1 MPSSSSSTNYLK
13 DPTSH
18 PVFPEIISHYF
29 IEDAFHINNTFNSSL
44 IVKLNQIISP
54 LQFAQYITSTI
65 PEQNL
70 LTFNLDLDLLKTQ
83 SPENFLI
90 LIKYLQTFGEET
102 FTFLK
107 ILIHFHLH
115 LLSLIPPQT
124 YVKLILSNQKEIFQI
139 TNFQN
144 AKINSYIMLNAHVV
158 NVSPLKKLNTK
169 INYVCT
175 NCGVINTKNY
185 FIDKNINNY
194 NTFHKCT
201 KDGNDMNNFN
211 TKINKE
217 YTCPINVRYV
227 TIQLGN
233 EMILCLINENDFNV
247 SLLNCNLKVYGI
259 VKTKQENN
267 KNDNTYIKYI
277 YVNQIEKVFPFQN
290 DYAYIN
296 QVKNNILT
304 YMKIKHKFS
313 YCYNKLLPKIDYNNL
328 LFFYFLF
335 SLSTQ
340 PQQTNEYNLKIHFI
354 NVSNNEL
361 SNVNNIRRIFA
372 LTQQSSLIK
381 GSPLFN
387 LIDNS
392 NNNNI
397 NNTNNNKD
405 LYLKSNTFDNNSFD
419 NNSTSYTN
427 LIILD
432 CNDKTIQHELK
443 IINASYSCSMFN
455 YINNHYI
462 RNSYMNKSLLTIST
476 NFDMKINHYDIISL
490 SNEINSNNYNDR
502 KKTNK
507 IIQNEFSSKQHIL
520 KKKRNF
526 NAFSIE
532 HTQLHQIDKI
542 NNIIE
547 DLYTLDTMSLVDYF
561 KNEILINN
569 NNNDN
574 KSILNDDVDI
584 LEYINY
590 ANMFINPKITKESYG
605 DIYYLSEHLKNQFQ
619 DLQNLSLF
627 DVNWVSV
634 NTLVK
639 IAKIS
644 ARINL
649 RNKVIKEDIIKGYFI
664 TKEFLQQNFV
674 YLLMNKKEKMRGK
687 KAKMNFLIEKL
698 RQFVMM
704 NGKKITMEEIME
716 FGNIAKHECN
726 ELVERLNYEGILIK
740 LNAED
745 YQITI
750 K

>member
-1 MPSSSSSTNYLK
+1 
-13 DPTSH
+13 
-18 PVFPEIISHYF
+18 
-29 IEDAFHINNTFNSSL
+29 
-44 IVKLNQIISP
+44 
-54 LQFAQYITSTI
+54 
-65 PEQNL
+65 
-70 LTFNLDLDLLKTQ
+70 
-83 SPENFLI
+83 
-90 LIKYLQTFGEET
+90 
-102 FTFLK
+102 
-107 ILIHFHLH
+107 
-115 LLSLIPPQT
+115 
-124 YVKLILSNQKEIFQI
+124 
-139 TNFQN
+139 
-144 AKINSYIMLNAHVV
+144 
-158 NVSPLKKLNTK
+158 
-169 INYVCT
+169 
-175 NCGVINTKNY
+175 
-185 FIDKNINNY
+185 
-194 NTFHKCT
+194 
-201 KDGNDMNNFN
+201 
-211 TKINKE
+211 
-217 YTCPINVRYV
+217 
-227 TIQLGN
+227 
-233 EMILCLINENDFNV
+233 
-247 SLLNCNLKVYGI
+247 
-259 VKTKQENN
+259 
-267 KNDNTYIKYI
+267 
-277 YVNQIEKVFPFQN
+277 
-290 DYAYIN
+290 
-296 QVKNNILT
+296 
-304 YMKIKHKFS
+304 
-313 YCYNKLLPKIDYNNL
+313 
-328 LFFYFLF
+328 
-335 SLSTQ
+335 
-340 PQQTNEYNLKIHFI
+340 
-354 NVSNNEL
+354 
-361 SNVNNIRRIFA
+361 
-372 LTQQSSLIK
+372 
-381 GSPLFN
+381 
-387 LIDNS
+387 
-392 NNNNI
+392 
-397 NNTNNNKD
+397 
-405 LYLKSNTFDNNSFD
+405 
-419 NNSTSYTN
+419 
-427 LIILD
+427 
-432 CNDKTIQHELK
+432 
-443 IINASYSCSMFN
+443 
-455 YINNHYI
+455 
-462 RNSYMNKSLLTIST
+462 MNKSLLTIST
-476 NFDMKINHYDIISL
+476 NFDMKINNYDIISL

-698 RQFVMM
+698 RQFVSM

>member
-1 MPSSSSSTNYLK
+1 
-13 DPTSH
+13 
-18 PVFPEIISHYF
+18 
-29 IEDAFHINNTFNSSL
+29 
-44 IVKLNQIISP
+44 
-54 LQFAQYITSTI
+54 
-65 PEQNL
+65 
-70 LTFNLDLDLLKTQ
+70 
-83 SPENFLI
+83 
-90 LIKYLQTFGEET
+90 
-102 FTFLK
+102 
-107 ILIHFHLH
+107 
-115 LLSLIPPQT
+115 
-124 YVKLILSNQKEIFQI
+124 
-139 TNFQN
+139 
-144 AKINSYIMLNAHVV
+144 
-158 NVSPLKKLNTK
+158 
-169 INYVCT
+169 
-175 NCGVINTKNY
+175 
-185 FIDKNINNY
+185 
-194 NTFHKCT
+194 
-201 KDGNDMNNFN
+201 
-211 TKINKE
+211 
-217 YTCPINVRYV
+217 
-227 TIQLGN
+227 
-233 EMILCLINENDFNV
+233 
-247 SLLNCNLKVYGI
+247 
-259 VKTKQENN
+259 
-267 KNDNTYIKYI
+267 
-277 YVNQIEKVFPFQN
+277 
-290 DYAYIN
+290 
-296 QVKNNILT
+296 
-304 YMKIKHKFS
+304 
-313 YCYNKLLPKIDYNNL
+313 
-328 LFFYFLF
+328 
-335 SLSTQ
+335 
-340 PQQTNEYNLKIHFI
+340 
-354 NVSNNEL
+354 
-361 SNVNNIRRIFA
+361 
-372 LTQQSSLIK
+372 
-381 GSPLFN
+381 
-387 LIDNS
+387 
-392 NNNNI
+392 
-397 NNTNNNKD
+397 
-405 LYLKSNTFDNNSFD
+405 
-419 NNSTSYTN
+419 
-427 LIILD
+427 
-432 CNDKTIQHELK
+432 
-443 IINASYSCSMFN
+443 
-455 YINNHYI
+455 
-462 RNSYMNKSLLTIST
+462 MNKSLLTIST
-476 NFDMKINHYDIISL
+476 NFDMKINNYDIISL
-490 SNEINSNNYNDR
+490 SNEINSNNYNDS

>member
-1 MPSSSSSTNYLK
+1 
-13 DPTSH
+13 
-18 PVFPEIISHYF
+18 
-29 IEDAFHINNTFNSSL
+29 
-44 IVKLNQIISP
+44 
-54 LQFAQYITSTI
+54 
-65 PEQNL
+65 
-70 LTFNLDLDLLKTQ
+70 
-83 SPENFLI
+83 
-90 LIKYLQTFGEET
+90 
-102 FTFLK
+102 
-107 ILIHFHLH
+107 
-115 LLSLIPPQT
+115 
-124 YVKLILSNQKEIFQI
+124 
-139 TNFQN
+139 
-144 AKINSYIMLNAHVV
+144 
-158 NVSPLKKLNTK
+158 
-169 INYVCT
+169 
-175 NCGVINTKNY
+175 
-185 FIDKNINNY
+185 
-194 NTFHKCT
+194 
-201 KDGNDMNNFN
+201 
-211 TKINKE
+211 
-217 YTCPINVRYV
+217 
-227 TIQLGN
+227 
-233 EMILCLINENDFNV
+233 
-247 SLLNCNLKVYGI
+247 
-259 VKTKQENN
+259 
-267 KNDNTYIKYI
+267 
-277 YVNQIEKVFPFQN
+277 
-290 DYAYIN
+290 
-296 QVKNNILT
+296 
-304 YMKIKHKFS
+304 
-313 YCYNKLLPKIDYNNL
+313 
-328 LFFYFLF
+328 
-335 SLSTQ
+335 
-340 PQQTNEYNLKIHFI
+340 
-354 NVSNNEL
+354 
-361 SNVNNIRRIFA
+361 
-372 LTQQSSLIK
+372 
-381 GSPLFN
+381 
-387 LIDNS
+387 
-392 NNNNI
+392 
-397 NNTNNNKD
+397 
-405 LYLKSNTFDNNSFD
+405 
-419 NNSTSYTN
+419 
-427 LIILD
+427 
-432 CNDKTIQHELK
+432 
-443 IINASYSCSMFN
+443 
-455 YINNHYI
+455 
-462 RNSYMNKSLLTIST
+462 MNKSLLTIST

-664 TKEFLQQNFV
+664 TKEFFQQNFV

>member
-1 MPSSSSSTNYLK
+1 
-13 DPTSH
+13 
-18 PVFPEIISHYF
+18 
-29 IEDAFHINNTFNSSL
+29 
-44 IVKLNQIISP
+44 
-54 LQFAQYITSTI
+54 
-65 PEQNL
+65 
-70 LTFNLDLDLLKTQ
+70 
-83 SPENFLI
+83 
-90 LIKYLQTFGEET
+90 
-102 FTFLK
+102 
-107 ILIHFHLH
+107 
-115 LLSLIPPQT
+115 
-124 YVKLILSNQKEIFQI
+124 
-139 TNFQN
+139 
-144 AKINSYIMLNAHVV
+144 
-158 NVSPLKKLNTK
+158 
-169 INYVCT
+169 
-175 NCGVINTKNY
+175 
-185 FIDKNINNY
+185 
-194 NTFHKCT
+194 
-201 KDGNDMNNFN
+201 
-211 TKINKE
+211 
-217 YTCPINVRYV
+217 
-227 TIQLGN
+227 
-233 EMILCLINENDFNV
+233 
-247 SLLNCNLKVYGI
+247 
-259 VKTKQENN
+259 
-267 KNDNTYIKYI
+267 
-277 YVNQIEKVFPFQN
+277 
-290 DYAYIN
+290 
-296 QVKNNILT
+296 
-304 YMKIKHKFS
+304 MKIKSKRTVNYYNQFS
-313 YCYNKLLPKIDYNNL
+313 EVVCY
-328 LFFYFLF
+328 
-335 SLSTQ
+335 
-340 PQQTNEYNLKIHFI
+340 
-354 NVSNNEL
+354 
-361 SNVNNIRRIFA
+361 
-372 LTQQSSLIK
+372 
-381 GSPLFN
+381 
-387 LIDNS
+387 
-392 NNNNI
+392 NNNI
-397 NNTNNNKD
+397 NNTTNNKD

-427 LIILD
+427 LIVLD

-455 YINNHYI
+455 YTNNHYI

-561 KNEILINN
+561 KNEILIKN

-574 KSILNDDVDI
+574 KSILNDDIDI